1 MLIADDHKIIRDGIK
16 MVLGSIGNQRFR
28 VHEADSFES
37 AVVLL
42 AEKKIDVAFVDYRMG
57 DRTGDELVSF
67 LNSLYPSVK
76 AVGISN
82 YDESAYVAK
91 MIKAGAK
98 GYVLKNVGV
107 NELQDC
113 IDKVLAGSFYY
124 SKEVLN
130 SYLESPKQKTQKATV
145 STDFKVASLTK
156 REIEIIKLI
165 AQEYTNEEIA
175 ETLGLA
181 KRTVDN
187 QRNNLMQRINVRNT
201 AGLIKFA
208 FQHGLID

>member
-1 MLIADDHKIIRDGIK
+1 
-16 MVLGSIGNQRFR
+16 MVLSGISKPKFH

-37 AVVLL
+37 AVQLL
-42 AEKKIDVAFVDYRMG
+42 SDRKIDVAFVDYRMG
-57 DRTGDELVSF
+57 DKTGDELVTF

-107 NELQDC
+107 NELKDC
-113 IDKVLAGSFYY
+113 IEKVMAGSFYY

-130 SYLESPKQKTQKATV
+130 SYLENPQPVQRKAKTVLKGPK
-145 STDFKVASLTK
+145 LTK
-156 REIEIIKLI
+156 REIEVIRLI

-187 QRNNLMQRINVRNT
+187 QRNNIMQRINVRNT
-201 AGLIKFA
+201 AGLVKFA
-208 FQHGLID
+208 FQNGLID